1 MGPTPQ
7 ATCAECGAA
16 MDTDA
21 QCCPNC
27 GASVQPARRVSIV
40 RGIGALLMLLPAL
53 GLGLLGG
60 TCSVIGLQSS
70 GDSVSLLFGLAMLAG
85 AGLVAYG
92 AVAFVRRK
100 A

>member
-1 MGPTPQ
+1 MGPTPPT
-7 ATCAECGAA
+7 TCAQCGAA
-16 MDTDA
+16 VDTDA
-21 QCCPNC
+21 QRCPNC
-27 GASVQPARRVSIV
+27 GASVQPAQRVSIG
-40 RGIGALLMLLPAL
+40 RGIVALLMLLPAL

-70 GDSVSLLFGLAMLAG
+70 GDRFSLLFGLALLAG